1 MANNYKKEKRDKFIL
16 KVLLV
21 SALLILVY
29 SMEAL
34 MLAKDVEVYREIH
47 AINQGLSHRAY
58 LTTVIGSFL
67 IRVVSPVAISLYTF
81 FMIHKT
87 GVNLTY
93 KIFFA
98 GMTLIEL
105 VNIFFQFR
113 IGSIFYYIEI
123 ILNIILLFII
133 GREERM

>member
-1 MANNYKKEKRDKFIL
+1 MTINYKKERRDKFIL
-16 KVLLV
+16 KVLIV
-21 SALLILVY
+21 SALLILAY
-29 SMEAL
+29 SLEAL
-34 MLAKDVEVYREIH
+34 MLAKDVGLYKEIY
-47 AINQGLSHRAY
+47 AMNQGLSYGAY
-58 LTTVIGSFL
+58 LNTVIGSFL

-105 VNIFFQFR
+105 VNIIFQFR

>member
-105 VNIFFQFR
+105 VHIFFQFR

>member
-47 AINQGLSHRAY
+47 AINQELSHRAY